1 MMLADLEKA
10 LGIIRETLSVEPE
23 TVTAGDAAKV
33 FDAFVEL
40 ERAGAAGKTLY
51 ARRAADAGDWR
62 KQGYRNAESWVA
74 QTTGSGLGEARGLLD
89 TAERLDSLPETTEA
103 LRRGALS
110 AMQLKEIAATA
121 IENPSAE
128 RELIETAGR
137 SGLKG
142 LKDECRRVK
151 ARTISE
157 RAARERYE
165 KIRKNRSL
173 VMWTDSDGVG
183 RVEARLTPDAMG
195 RFVAVIQ
202 SEANAIFREAR
213 KSGHRESPMAYAADA
228 LVALVTG
235 TNISGAV
242 VGTGS
247 RSRTPSTTMHLR
259 VDVAALRRGN
269 LEDGEMCEIPGVG
282 PVPLATATNA
292 IGDAIL
298 KVIVTD
304 GVDVKAV
311 ANMKRAIP
319 ARLRTALM
327 ERDEKCVVPGCDV
340 AKGLEND
347 HYQIDFIKD
356 GPTEMWNLCRL
367 CRWHHYLKTNS
378 GYTITGGPGDWEW
391 NAPASESNPVLTS

>member
-1 MMLADLEKA
+1 
-10 LGIIRETLSVEPE
+10 
-23 TVTAGDAAKV
+23 
-33 FDAFVEL
+33 
-40 ERAGAAGKTLY
+40 
-51 ARRAADAGDWR
+51 
-62 KQGYRNAESWVA
+62 
-74 QTTGSGLGEARGLLD
+74 
-89 TAERLDSLPETTEA
+89 
-103 LRRGALS
+103 
-110 AMQLKEIAATA
+110 
-121 IENPSAE
+121 
-128 RELIETAGR
+128 
-137 SGLKG
+137 
-142 LKDECRRVK
+142 VK
-151 ARTISE
+151 ARSISE
-157 RAARERYE
+157 SAARERYE
-165 KIRKNRSL
+165 WIRKNRSL

-213 KSGHRESPMAYAADA
+213 KSGQRESPMAYVADA

-235 TNISGAV
+235 TNISGA
-242 VGTGS
+242 TAGS
-247 RSRTPSTTMHLR
+247 GGGARSLPPSTTMHLR

-269 LEDGEMCEIPGVG
+269 LEDGEVCEIPGVG

-292 IGDAIL
+292 IGDAVL

-340 AKGLEND
+340 GKGLEND

-367 CRWHHYLKTNS
+367 CHWHHHLKTHC
-378 GYTITGGPGDWEW
+378 GYAVSGGPGNWEW
-391 NAPASESNPVLTS
+391 SAPVSEMNPVLTS